1 MPPLIRLVEHPGE
14 TVTFAEF
21 CAQTDGPGIA
31 VDGYVSGPSAWSK
44 DGPHASFNH
53 HEGGRR
59 LFTRATCEQARLAV
73 AHGLW
78 DQMLH
83 DGVPGAEVHV
93 NDADPDVCTAVYVL
107 GHPERLD
114 DVAVE
119 RLVAAEGIIDTTAAF
134 WCPPSVDADFL
145 AALAWVYEPCFDAR
159 AAGRA
164 ADAPGLPA
172 LIEAVIERIEAHVDG
187 RGGSRPAWGDFEERG
202 RRGGVVA
209 VVEHGPYARM
219 ALRRAGI
226 HAVVA
231 ERRAGPCRHITL
243 AKASPFAGPDLDRA
257 YGRLNELERCGPDQ
271 RWGGSDLVGGSPRRM
286 GTALPLDEILAV
298 VADCAFGPRRPR
310 PALFGPG

>member
-1 MPPLIRLVEHPGE
+1 MRPLIRVKEHPGE
-14 TVTFAEF
+14 TLTFDEF
-21 CAQTDGPGIA
+21 CEQTDGPNIA
-31 VDGYVSGPSAWSK
+31 VDGYVSGPSDWSP
-44 DGPHASFNH
+44 DGPHASLNH
-53 HEGGRR
+53 HEGGYR
-59 LFTRATCEQARLAV
+59 LYTRATCEQARLAV

-78 DQMLH
+78 DQMAS
-83 DGVPGAEVHV
+83 DGVPAADVHV
-93 NDADPDVCTAVYVL
+93 NDADPDVCTTVYVL

-134 WCPPSVDADFL
+134 WCPPWADGEYL

-159 AAGRA
+159 AGGRA

-172 LIEAVIERIEAHVDG
+172 LIAEVTERIEAHVDG
-187 RGGSRPAWGDFEERG
+187 RGERRPAWGDFDEVCRKG
-202 RRGGVVA
+202 DVVA

-226 HAVVA
+226 NAVVA
-231 ERRAGPCRHITL
+231 ERRSGHRRHVTL

-257 YGRLNELERCGPDQ
+257 YGRLNELEACAPNE
-271 RWGGSDLVGGSPRRM
+271 RWGGSDLVGGSPRRV

-298 VADCAFGPRRPR
+298 VAG
-310 PALFGPG
+310 